1 MSIYAWEDINW
12 TLVDSRIF
20 RLQVRIFKAS
30 QKQQQNKVRYLQK
43 KILRSIDA
51 KVLAVRRVAQTN
63 RGKRSAGADRKRV
76 LTSEQKLNLAQN
88 LKLKGK
94 AKPIRRTC
102 STKAGKVDKRPL
114 GIPTLEDRAVQQLVK
129 FALEPEWEA
138 KFEPNSY
145 GFRPGRACQDAIMAL
160 FQHLRGRSL
169 YVLDAD
175 IKKCFDRIDHDKLLA
190 KLNTFPL
197 LENQIKVW
205 LKAGVIEGYSNSYKN
220 YNKVTPNLLGTPQ
233 GGVISP
239 LLANIAL
246 TGLEDEL
253 KHYYANHL
261 YKGSRRS
268 GLSDKLTQVS
278 VIRYVDDFV
287 VLHKDENV
295 IRQLRDHTA
304 KWLYTTMGLEL
315 LPEKTKILDTKQ
327 GFTFLGFHIISIYS
341 GENKYKCKIH
351 ISHESKNNLLSKT
364 REIFRSNRSAS
375 AENLIHLLN
384 PLIVG
389 WCNYFSIAQNTQE
402 FKQLEYSIFA
412 QLRKWVFRRRSKG
425 LRSKTSL
432 KDKYFPKDTNVVFR
446 GRKHHGEWIFATSSI
461 DRNEKEKIIFLVKPS
476 WILHR
481 NWIKIQDTISP
492 FNGDNLYWATRN
504 AKYSNWSYR
513 KVLLVKSQSS
523 KCNWCQK
530 PFKHDSIIDVDHIK
544 PIALNGKD
552 DFNNLQALHMHC
564 HAEKTKLERA
574 EIQLYKSKPK

>member
-12 TLVDSRIF
+12 TLVESRIF

-63 RGKRSAGADRKRV
+63 RGKRSAGVDRKRV

-233 GGVISP
+233 GGPISP
-239 LLANIAL
+239 LLANIA
-246 TGLEDEL
+246 
-253 KHYYANHL
+253 
-261 YKGSRRS
+261 
-268 GLSDKLTQVS
+268 
-278 VIRYVDDFV
+278 
-287 VLHKDENV
+287 
-295 IRQLRDHTA
+295 
-304 KWLYTTMGLEL
+304 
-315 LPEKTKILDTKQ
+315 
-327 GFTFLGFHIISIYS
+327 
-341 GENKYKCKIH
+341 
-351 ISHESKNNLLSKT
+351 
-364 REIFRSNRSAS
+364 
-375 AENLIHLLN
+375 
-384 PLIVG
+384 
-389 WCNYFSIAQNTQE
+389 
-402 FKQLEYSIFA
+402 
-412 QLRKWVFRRRSKG
+412 
-425 LRSKTSL
+425 
-432 KDKYFPKDTNVVFR
+432 
-446 GRKHHGEWIFATSSI
+446 
-461 DRNEKEKIIFLVKPS
+461 
-476 WILHR
+476 
-481 NWIKIQDTISP
+481 
-492 FNGDNLYWATRN
+492 
-504 AKYSNWSYR
+504 
-513 KVLLVKSQSS
+513 
-523 KCNWCQK
+523 
-530 PFKHDSIIDVDHIK
+530 
-544 PIALNGKD
+544 
-552 DFNNLQALHMHC
+552 
-564 HAEKTKLERA
+564 
-574 EIQLYKSKPK
+574 